1 MANSLQLLSATNS
14 QLFAKTSRMVPQA
27 LQRLVEA
34 AAAADLIRK
43 DIESG
48 DVLQAL
54 AGIYSAPNHRLGAN
68 ARAGWCGC

>member
-54 AGIYSAPNHRLGAN
+54 AGIIVHPIHRPGAN